1 MNKGIIYLIQPCELV
16 GTNRYKIGCSK
27 QNNLDRCKKGYK
39 NGSRYICIMECVNAL
54 LLEKNIKDFF
64 YDNFK
69 LIGGNEYFEG
79 NEDDI
84 INEFFKKVNEYKE
97 NERNNVFND
106 NIVLNENNDNTDDDG
121 DTNDNIDDDT
131 NDNIDLIIEV
141 FPNYKDDESF
151 GGSKQLLKIKIEDY
165 FINASYI
172 DDKELIE
179 TNIYYIDDDFLTKY
193 FKDIIKN
200 NIIED
205 NCIYDLNDN
214 NFIKKLNKHKEKI
227 NINYCDQI
235 ELLLLQ
241 FKNIKFNSY
250 SKVTHFLANNTIL
263 NEIIYCDIINLNNKS
278 KLDIIVNFKITG
290 DTIEERLG
298 AIKIANK
305 YYDYEYLRKYIP
317 YCIELNKDTNEFYFI
332 NRDYVY
338 IGLDTKDKPFHN
350 EKNNYERLY
359 LFNDGSSPFFYNNK
373 KRNHNLKNIII
384 KYTEFNLNYKCLN
397 INIQTQNIIN
407 LLKYI

>member
-1 MNKGIIYLIQPCELV
+1 
-16 GTNRYKIGCSK
+16 
-27 QNNLDRCKKGYK
+27 
-39 NGSRYICIMECVNAL
+39 
-54 LLEKNIKDFF
+54 
-64 YDNFK
+64 
-69 LIGGNEYFEG
+69 
-79 NEDDI
+79 
-84 INEFFKKVNEYKE
+84 
-97 NERNNVFND
+97 
-106 NIVLNENNDNTDDDG
+106 
-121 DTNDNIDDDT
+121 
-131 NDNIDLIIEV
+131 
-141 FPNYKDDESF
+141 
-151 GGSKQLLKIKIEDY
+151 
-165 FINASYI
+165 
-172 DDKELIE
+172 
-179 TNIYYIDDDFLTKY
+179 
-193 FKDIIKN
+193 
-200 NIIED
+200 
-205 NCIYDLNDN
+205 
-214 NFIKKLNKHKEKI
+214 
-227 NINYCDQI
+227 
-235 ELLLLQ
+235 
-241 FKNIKFNSY
+241 
-250 SKVTHFLANNTIL
+250 LANNTIL

>member
-1 MNKGIIYLIQPCELV
+1 MNRGIIYLIQPCELV

-54 LLEKNIKDFF
+54 LLEKNIKEFF
-64 YDNFK
+64 NNKFK

-84 INEFFKKVNEYKE
+84 INEFLKKVNEHKA
-97 NERNNVFND
+97 NEGGTVFND
-106 NIVLNENNDNTDDDG
+106 NIVFNNDIVFNENDDN
-121 DTNDNIDDDT
+121 TNDNI
-131 NDNIDLIIEV
+131 NLIIEV

-165 FINASYI
+165 VINASYI
-172 DDKELIE
+172 YNKELTE
-179 TNIYYIDDDFLTKY
+179 TDIYYTDNEFLTKY
-193 FKDIIKN
+193 CKNIIKN
-200 NIIED
+200 NVIEN

-214 NFIKKLNKHKEKI
+214 KFIKKLNKYKEKI

-250 SKVTHFLANNTIL
+250 SKINHFLANNTIL
-263 NEIIYCDIINLNNKS
+263 NEIIYCDSNNFNNN
-278 KLDIIVNFKITG
+278 LDIYIDFTITG
-290 DTIEERLG
+290 NTVKERIR

-305 YYDYEYLRKYIP
+305 YYDYTYLRKYIP
-317 YCIELNKDTNEFYFI
+317 YCIELNKNTNEFYFI

-338 IGLDTKDKPFHN
+338 IGLDTKDKPLHN
-350 EKNNYERLY
+350 EKNTYERLY
-359 LFNDGSSPFFYNNK
+359 LFNDDCSPWFYNSK
-373 KRNHNLKNIII
+373 KINHGLKNIII
-384 KYTEFNLNYKCLN
+384 KCTEFNLNYKCSN

-407 LLKYI
+407 LFKYI